1 MIDRA
6 TIDKIMDAA
15 NIVDVVSD
23 FVTLKRAGANLK
35 GLCPFHD
42 DRTPSFM
49 VSPAKNYCKCF
60 ACGKGGNPVG
70 FIMEHEQI
78 SYPEALRYLARK
90 YGITIEE
97 KEMSQEDL
105 QRQDDRESMFIVNE
119 WANQWFQRQLHET
132 ADGRAIGLTYFRQR
146 GFRDDII
153 QKFQL
158 GFCPDQNVDVNTTD
172 KDGTTRLLRF
182 GVMSNDALKAGYQE
196 KYLTNDPETG
206 LGTGISIKNDRG
218 ALRDRYWGRVIF
230 PIHTMSGKVVGFG
243 GRVLDAATKGV
254 NVKYQNSPESII
266 YSKKRELYGLFQA
279 KQAIRKH
286 DLCFLVEGYTDVMA
300 MHQSGVENVV
310 ASSGTALTDDQI
322 RLIHRLTDNITVIY
336 DGDAAG
342 IKASQRG
349 IDMLLAQGMNVRLLL
364 LPDGDD
370 PDSFAR
376 KHNAEEFQ
384 QYLGEHQVDF
394 IKFKTDL
401 LLEEAKGDPMAK
413 SKLVNNIVQSI
424 AVIPNEITR
433 AIYVQ
438 TTAAT
443 MQMQEGLITSAVA
456 RQVEQNLEEAR
467 KQRERERDRRNLNQ
481 IAGGSTPP
489 PPPSDE
495 EVAGIPLPTSDIPL
509 PSSGLPQPTGT
520 TGENPPSAETAPYA
534 PLVAGIRNREERRF
548 HDKEE
553 ELVRLILRH
562 GEQVVGTMHND
573 TGEEQSITIIEY
585 IAASLIQDELQ
596 LSVPLHK
603 TIAELALQH
612 VHDEGFVA
620 EKFFLNY
627 PDPDINSFAFDM
639 VTDKEQLSRM
649 HQKKQSNYS
658 EPEVNLAELT
668 NHLLTDY
675 KIEIVNKE
683 LKEIMR
689 EMQDSELIKDKDR
702 FTAVMTRYKEFKDIE
717 KKLAHQQGGRVMK

>member
-6 TIDKIMDAA
+6 TINKIMDAA

-78 SYPEALRYLARK
+78 TYPEALRYLAKK

-97 KEMSQEDL
+97 KEMTKEDI
-105 QRQDDRESMFIVNE
+105 QRQDDRESMFIVNQ
-119 WANQWFQRQLHET
+119 WANEWFQHQMNET
-132 ADGRAIGLTYFRQR
+132 PDGRAIGLAYFRQR

-153 QKFQL
+153 KKFQL
-158 GFCPDQNVDVNTTD
+158 GFCPDKNIEVERTNE
-172 KDGTTRLLRF
+172 DGDIIRLRM
-182 GVMSNDALKAGYQE
+182 GVMSADALKAGYQE
-196 KYLTNDPETG
+196 KYLTNDPESG
-206 LGTGISIKNDRG
+206 IGTGISIRNEKG

-230 PIHTMSGKVVGFG
+230 PIFTMSGKVVGFG

-279 KQAIRKH
+279 KMAIRKQ

-300 MHQSGVENVV
+300 MHQSGIENVV

-376 KHNAEEFQ
+376 KHNAEEYQ
-384 QYLGEHQVDF
+384 QYLADHQVDF
-394 IKFKTDL
+394 IRFKTNL
-401 LLEEAKGDPMAK
+401 LLEEAQGDPVKK
-413 SKLVNNIVQSI
+413 SQLVNNIVQSI

-433 AIYVQ
+433 AVYVQ
-438 TTAAT
+438 ETANM
-443 MQMQEGLITSAVA
+443 MQMQERLIASAVVK
-456 RQVEQNLEEAR
+456 QVQANQEEAQ
-467 KQRERERDRRNLNQ
+467 KQRERERARRALPRPED
-481 IAGGSTPP
+481 APP
-489 PPPSDE
+489 ANEDLP
-495 EVAGIPLPTSDIPL
+495 PLPDVKDIPTGVQENNGEV
-509 PSSGLPQPTGT
+509 PPTPD
-520 TGENPPSAETAPYA
+520 NPYEPFVQS
-534 PLVAGIRNREERRF
+534 IRTREEKRLEQ
-548 HDKEE
+548 KER
-553 ELVRLILRH
+553 ELMRLIVRF
-562 GEQVVGTMHND
+562 GEKAVGEIA
-573 TGEEQSITIIEY
+573 EEDGTQRTITVAEY
-585 IAASLIQDELQ
+585 IDFSFQQDGLS
-596 LSVPLHK
+596 LSVPLHHS
-603 TIAELALQH
+603 LLQA
-612 VHDEGFVA
+612 VLSSISDEGFVA
-620 EKFFLNY
+620 ERYLLNY
-627 PDPDINSFAFDM
+627 PDPQINALAFELG
-639 VTDKEQLSRM
+639 TDPEPLSKMHNMSKES
-649 HQKKQSNYS
+649 HYES
-658 EPEVNLAELT
+658 EYYLQLT
-668 NHLLTDY
+668 NHVLADY
-675 KIEIVNKE
+675 KLEIVRQNLQHVMRQLQDPALKQNPTQQLEILTE
-683 LKEIMR
+683 LK
-689 EMQDSELIKDKDR
+689 QL
-702 FTAVMTRYKEFKDIE
+702 KEAE
-717 KKLAHQQGGRVMK
+717 QKLKLLQGGGTAD

>member
-6 TIDKIMDAA
+6 TINKIMDAA

-78 SYPEALRYLARK
+78 TYPEALRYLAKK

-97 KEMSQEDL
+97 KEMTKEDI
-105 QRQDDRESMFIVNE
+105 QRQDDRESMFIVNQ
-119 WANQWFQRQLHET
+119 WANEWFQHQMNET
-132 ADGRAIGLTYFRQR
+132 PDGRAIGLAYFRQR

-153 QKFQL
+153 KKFQL
-158 GFCPDQNVDVNTTD
+158 GFCPDKNIEVERTNE
-172 KDGTTRLLRF
+172 DGDTIRLRM
-182 GVMSNDALKAGYQE
+182 GVMSADALKAGYQE
-196 KYLTNDPETG
+196 KYLTNDPESG
-206 LGTGISIKNDRG
+206 IGTGISIRNEKG

-230 PIHTMSGKVVGFG
+230 PIFSMSGKVVGFG

-279 KQAIRKH
+279 KMAIRKQ

-300 MHQSGVENVV
+300 MHQSGIENVV

-376 KHNAEEFQ
+376 KHNAEEYQ
-384 QYLGEHQVDF
+384 QYLADHQVDF
-394 IKFKTDL
+394 IRFKTNL
-401 LLEEAKGDPMAK
+401 LLEEAQGDPVKK
-413 SKLVNNIVQSI
+413 SQLVNNIVQSI

-433 AIYVQ
+433 AVYVQ
-438 TTAAT
+438 ETANM
-443 MQMQEGLITSAVA
+443 MQMQERLIASAVVK
-456 RQVEQNLEEAR
+456 QVQANQEEAQ
-467 KQRERERDRRNLNQ
+467 KQRERERARRTLPK
-481 IAGGSTPP
+481 AEDV
-489 PPPSDE
+489 PPPSDLPDSLRGLE
-495 EVAGIPLPTSDIPL
+495 QMGIPNVDNIPV
-509 PSSGLPQPTGT
+509 PESENT
-520 TGENPPSAETAPYA
+520 ENPYE
-534 PLVAGIRNREERRF
+534 PLVQNIKNRDAIRLEQKERE
-548 HDKEE
+548 
-553 ELVRLILRH
+553 LLRLIVRY
-562 GEQVVGTMHND
+562 GERLI
-573 TGEEQSITIIEY
+573 GEPATKVAQYLTDSLKSDGVAVSTPLFQRAIDIT
-585 IAASLIQDELQ
+585 LQ
-596 LSVPLHK
+596 NISEP
-603 TIAELALQH
+603 
-612 VHDEGFVA
+612 GFVA
-620 EKFFLNY
+620 EKFLLNC
-627 PDPDINSFAFDM
+627 PDPEINALAFELA
-639 VTDKEQLSRM
+639 TDPEQLSRM
-649 HQKKQSNYS
+649 HKPKDGEESI
-658 EPEVNLAELT
+658 EPEDLEQLVNHILI
-668 NHLLTDY
+668 DY
-675 KIEIVNKE
+675 KLEIISRKRH
-683 LKEIMR
+683 EIMR
-689 EMQDSELIKDKDR
+689 QLQDPELMKDMKQYLE
-702 FTAVMTRYKEFKDIE
+702 VMTRFKEIKE
-717 KKLAHQQGGRVMK
+717 TEQKLSQQQGGRVMG

>member
-6 TIDKIMDAA
+6 TVDKIMDAA

-78 SYPEALRYLARK
+78 TYPEALRYLAKK

-97 KEMSQEDL
+97 KELSQEDI

-119 WANQWFQRQLHET
+119 WANQWFQDQMNNT
-132 ADGRAIGLTYFRQR
+132 PDGRAVGLAYFRQR

-158 GFCPDQNVDVNTTD
+158 GFCPNTRE
-172 KDGTTRLLRF
+172 GR
-182 GVMSNDALKAGYQE
+182 MSKDALKAGYQE

-206 LGTGISIKNDRG
+206 LGTGLSLKRQNGELGDRF
-218 ALRDRYWGRVIF
+218 WGRVIF
-230 PIHTMSGKVVGFG
+230 PIFTISGKVVGFG

-254 NVKYQNSPESII
+254 NIKYQNSPESII
-266 YSKKRELYGLFQA
+266 YSKKKELYGLFQA
-279 KQAIRKH
+279 KLAIRKQ

-300 MHQSGVENVV
+300 MHQSGIENVV

-376 KHNAEEFQ
+376 KHNATEYQ
-384 QYLGEHQVDF
+384 QYLAEHQVDF
-394 IKFKTDL
+394 IKFKTSL
-401 LLEEAKGDPMAK
+401 LMEEAQGDPIKK
-413 SKLVNNIVQSI
+413 SQLVNNIVQSI
-424 AVIPNEITR
+424 ACIPNEITR
-433 AIYVQ
+433 SVYVQ
-438 TTAAT
+438 ETAQA
-443 MQMQEGLITSAVA
+443 MQIQERIVAQAVA
-456 RQVEQNLEEAR
+456 KQVQANYEEQQ
-467 KQRERERDRRNLNQ
+467 KQRERRQ
-481 IAGGSTPP
+481 P
-489 PPPSDE
+489 
-495 EVAGIPLPTSDIPL
+495 VATSEGEPQDIPLPTTEVSE
-509 PSSGLPQPTGT
+509 G
-520 TGENPPSAETAPYA
+520 NPAEDYVA
-534 PLVAGIRNREERRF
+534 PLVQSIHDRDNKHLF
-548 HDKEE
+548 DKER
-553 ELVRLILRH
+553 ELIRLILRY
-562 GEQVVGTMHND
+562 GEQVIGNLPD
-573 TGEEQSITIIEY
+573 EEGNEHPITIIEF
-585 IAASLIQDELQ
+585 ITASLVQDELQ
-596 LSVPLHK
+596 LAVPIHK
-603 TIAELALQH
+603 TIAEIAIQH
-612 VHDEGFVA
+612 VKDEGFIA

-627 PDPDINSFAFDM
+627 PDPDINSFTFDQ

-649 HQKKQSNYS
+649 HKKANKDDERNLS
-658 EPEVNLAELT
+658 ELAS
-668 NHLLTDY
+668 HIVTDY
-675 KIEIVNKE
+675 KLEIVTQQKRQ
-683 LKEIMR
+683 IMR
-689 EMQDSELIKDKDR
+689 QLQDPELMRDTQR
-702 FTAVMTRYKEFKDIE
+702 YLEVMTQYKDIKEIE
-717 KKLAHQQGGRVMK
+717 KKLSLQEGRVIV

>member
-23 FVTLKRAGANLK
+23 FVALKRAGANLK

-78 SYPEALRYLARK
+78 SYPDALRYLAKK

-97 KEMSQEDL
+97 KELSKEDL

-119 WANQWFQRQLHET
+119 WALNWFKHQLHET
-132 ADGRAIGLTYFRQR
+132 PEGKAIGLTYFRQR

-153 QKFQL
+153 QKFQV
-158 GFCPDQNVDVNTTD
+158 GFCPDQNREVRNID
-172 KDGTTRLLRF
+172 KDGNARTLRM
-182 GVMSNDALKAGYQE
+182 GIMSDDALKAGYQE
-196 KYLTNDPETG
+196 RYLINNPETG
-206 LGTGISIKNDRG
+206 IGTGLSIKNDKG

-230 PIHTMSGKVVGFG
+230 PIHTISGKVVGFG

-279 KQAIRKH
+279 KFAIRKN
-286 DLCFLVEGYTDVMA
+286 DLCYLVEGYTDVMA

-376 KHNAEEFQ
+376 KHNADEFQ
-384 QYLGEHQVDF
+384 KYLSEHQVDF
-394 IKFKTDL
+394 IKFKTNL
-401 LLEEAKGDPMAK
+401 LLEEAKGDPVAK

-433 AIYVQ
+433 SVYIQ
-438 TTAAT
+438 ETAST
-443 MQMQEGLITSAVA
+443 MLMQERLIASAVSKQV
-456 RQVEQNLEEAR
+456 RQNYEEAQ
-467 KQRERERDRRNLNQ
+467 KQKERRRPVGEGVPSMPTDME
-481 IAGGSTPP
+481 IPPATSEITAEGS
-489 PPPSDE
+489 
-495 EVAGIPLPTSDIPL
+495 
-509 PSSGLPQPTGT
+509 
-520 TGENPPSAETAPYA
+520 NYA
-534 PLVAGIRNREERRF
+534 PEVDNTPLINSIKNKDQQRL
-548 HDKEE
+548 HDKER
-553 ELVRLILRH
+553 ELIRIVLRY
-562 GEQVVGTMHND
+562 GEQVIGNMEN
-573 TGEEQSITIIEY
+573 EKREMRPITVIEY
-585 IAASLIQDELQ
+585 VTASLIQDDLNM
-596 LSVPLHK
+596 STPIHK
-603 TIAELALQH
+603 TILDLALEH
-612 VHDEGFVA
+612 VHEDGFIA
-620 EKFFLNY
+620 ERFFLNY
-627 PDPDINSFAFDM
+627 PDPEINALTFELVSDQ
-639 VTDKEQLSRM
+639 EQLSRI
-649 HQKKQSNYS
+649 HSKKTSNYNNDDANKLPS
-658 EPEVNLAELT
+658 LID
-668 NHLLTDY
+668 HILTDY
-675 KIEIVNKE
+675 KIEIVTNEVKE
-683 LKEIMR
+683 LMHIL
-689 EMQDSELIKDKDR
+689 QDPELIKDKGL
-702 FTAVMTRYKEFKDIE
+702 FTNTMVRLKELKDIE
-717 KKLAHQQGGRVMK
+717 KKLASKQGGRVMM